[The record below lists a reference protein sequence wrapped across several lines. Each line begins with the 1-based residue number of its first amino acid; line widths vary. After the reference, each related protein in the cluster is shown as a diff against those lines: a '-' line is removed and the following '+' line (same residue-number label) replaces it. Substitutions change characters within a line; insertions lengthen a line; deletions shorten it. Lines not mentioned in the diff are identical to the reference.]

1 MQLKS
6 YKEVKHIINIC
17 LEWWGQGL
25 ETFSRG
31 TELKVGGGATLI
43 IRNPDKQKKKK
54 PRGKTIL
61 GSYLSLTLLL
71 KNIAFMTWVWN
82 YSNGWLQNF
91 LSLLNIIIKSWQRK
105 KKLLTLQCVL
115 IYFDLQNVCLDIP
128 EWIALL
134 NVLIPH
140 MEEVVREFVIVL
152 KSYVIYLEVAVP

>member
-31 TELKVGGGATLI
+31 TELKVGGGLHLSSEILTSK
-43 IRNPDKQKKKK
+43 RKKNTEEK
-54 PRGKTIL
+54 PL

-82 YSNGWLQNF
+82 YSNGWQQIF

>member
-1 MQLKS
+1 MFRMMGS
-6 YKEVKHIINIC
+6 GTRNFF
-17 LEWWGQGL
+17 QGDRI
-25 ETFSRG
+25 ESRR
-31 TELKVGGGATLI
+31 GATLI